1 MKESRMQI
9 EQDYYSVLGITAN
22 ADIKEISQAY
32 RKLAFQYHPDR
43 NQNDPE
49 ANRKMQEINEA
60 YATLADP
67 KKRRSYNLPLGYNAI
82 TPKFK
87 AGNKVTI
94 NKHSTSPYRDH
105 TGVVDKEPVKDIF
118 RFWYTVRFEMNGYS
132 TIIRFAEE
140 ELNAI

>member
-1 MKESRMQI
+1 M
-9 EQDYYSVLGITAN
+9 
-22 ADIKEISQAY
+22 
-32 RKLAFQYHPDR
+32 
-43 NQNDPE
+43 
-49 ANRKMQEINEA
+49 
-60 YATLADP
+60 
-67 KKRRSYNLPLGYNAI
+67 PLGYNAI

>member
-1 MKESRMQI
+1 MQI
-9 EQDYYSVLGITAN
+9 EQDYYNILGIPAS
-22 ADIKEISQAY
+22 ADTQEINRAY

-60 YATLADP
+60 YATLTDS
-67 KKRRSYNLPLGYNAI
+67 KKRQSYDIPLGYNGI
-82 TPKFK
+82 TPKFN

-94 NKHSTSPYRDH
+94 NYHSTSPYRGHSGILDQA
-105 TGVVDKEPVKDIF
+105 PVKDAF
-118 RFWYTVRFEMNGYS
+118 RFWYMVRFEMNGYS

-140 ELNAI
+140 ELNEVVN